1 MIISNLGYLPIG
13 KTTVWDMCNMKLE
26 RSLAVANALIP
37 LQIQRLGI
45 CFSKNSTKFCLV
57 VAKRTSY
64 YSAVLKQ
71 GRT

>member
-37 LQIQRLGI
+37 LQIQRLFAFQI
-45 CFSKNSTKFCLV
+45 KKH
-57 VAKRTSY
+57 
-64 YSAVLKQ
+64 
-71 GRT
+71 